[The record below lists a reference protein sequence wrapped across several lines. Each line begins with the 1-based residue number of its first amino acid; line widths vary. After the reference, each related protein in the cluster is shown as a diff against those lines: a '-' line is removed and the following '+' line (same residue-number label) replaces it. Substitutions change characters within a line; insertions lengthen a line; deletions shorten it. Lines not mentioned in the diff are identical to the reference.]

1 MAGNVQP
8 IGSSR
13 LTRGQRLR
21 QYANW
26 ANLTTPI
33 GLLVSRIGGA
43 AVQRGP
49 RGLYLAESYRFGF
62 PVAAAFTIGDVVLT
76 RHSWSGLLAANP
88 NLLLHE
94 ERHCWQYAYCGG
106 LPFFPLYALA
116 MTWSWLRTGS
126 PARQNIFERHAGL
139 ADGGYA

>member
-1 MAGNVQP
+1 MARTVQP

-13 LTRGQRLR
+13 LTTPQRIRLLG
-21 QYANW
+21 NW

-43 AVQRGP
+43 RVQRGP
-49 RGLYLAESYRFGF
+49 RGLYLAEGYRLGF
-62 PVAAAFTIGDVVLT
+62 PMAAAFTIGNVVIT
-76 RHSWSGLLAANP
+76 GHTWGVLLARSP

-94 ERHCWQYAYCGG
+94 ERHSWQYFCCAG

-116 MTWSWLRTGS
+116 MVWSWLRTGTL
-126 PARQNIFERHAGL
+126 ARENLFERHAGL